1 MNMRC
6 KECGIPLTSAKT
18 YCDVCSTMYYAVAR
32 QPGLALASAKWR
44 AENEVLARRKRI
56 LLGEEDALSEN
67 EL

>member
-1 MNMRC
+1 
-6 KECGIPLTSAKT
+6 
-18 YCDVCSTMYYAVAR
+18 MYYAVAR